1 MSAIGIGPTELIV
14 VLFNV
19 LIIVGIPL
27 ILVYVILQIRQI
39 ARSVK
44 RIEEQLQET
53 QLARSSSSPRMS
65 LYLRQR

>member
-1 MSAIGIGPTELIV
+1 MSTISALEILI

-44 RIEEQLQET
+44 HIEDQLQET
-53 QLARSSSSPRMS
+53 QAR
-65 LYLRQR
+65 QE